1 MTEPSAWQHL
11 WAGARVGDRLPPA
24 DWPCGAEKPDGTWV
38 CSRANDHDG
47 TRHVA
52 TVATTVGGMPAV
64 EVVAV
69 WDGNGARLPSLAE
82 ALTPGGAAAVLGHPA
97 LRRPA

>member
-1 MTEPSAWQHL
+1 MTETTDIRHLWQH
-11 WAGARVGDRLPPA
+11 ARVGDRLPPA
-24 DWPCGAEKPDGTWV
+24 DWPCGAVKPDGTWV
-38 CSRANDHDG
+38 CNRANDHDG

-69 WDGNGARLPSLAE
+69 WDGNGARLPSLAK
-82 ALTPGGAAAVLGHPA
+82 ALHGGAAGVLGHPA